1 MKNNPE
7 NRNRWPYVLV
17 ALAILAVVFFFSSR
31 ERLVDPDEGAYLLA
45 AKLVMEGKSVYT
57 DFFWPQMPLLPY
69 AYGIWMEIFGTDWYA
84 ARYFSG
90 FLGVAMGLLLFF
102 HVVRLTGKQV
112 WGFLAVLLFATSS
125 FSIGWFSTAKT
136 YPLSTFLLFAAYLSL
151 FADRLKD
158 WKYLAAGV
166 LLGLAVSTRLYF
178 IGLVPVFF
186 WLVYRQKSQAEGTG
200 GLFLKHGAG
209 LLLGLAPAFFFLF
222 KNPDNFYFNNV
233 GYHFLR
239 SDYNFG
245 SSIKQ
250 KFEAVLRLLGW
261 GLTEGF
267 IGAQFALLL
276 LVNAYFSYR
285 HIRAHK
291 KLPASIWLTVF
302 LIPLLFIPTPTH
314 LQYFSSLLP
323 FLVLNTVWAT
333 AQKSEEVRQ
342 KKLSTARFQR
352 ALAVAV
358 LGYVAMGIADFYQ
371 YCYAGKKVPGVG
383 GGPEYAQY
391 WKISAIQSTSQ
402 LIDRNIAA
410 EAEPVMSFWP
420 GYLLESKAVIWPGME
435 NHSSVVITVKM
446 TPAQREKYRIVS
458 LEEIFLGVLRQK
470 TRLVI
475 LEVWDRGPG
484 RASLTEAMKASGFAP
499 ILQIGAKEIYK
510 WNGKK

>member
-1 MKNNPE
+1 MKNQSE
-7 NRNRWPYVLV
+7 NSSRWPYVSAALV
-17 ALAILAVVFFFSSR
+17 ILATVFFFSSR
-31 ERLVDPDEGAYLLA
+31 LRLVDPDEGAYLLA
-45 AKLVMEGKSVYT
+45 AKLVMEGKSLYT

-69 AYGIWMEIFGTDWYA
+69 AYGLWMKIFGTNWYT

-90 FLGVAMGLLLFF
+90 FLSVAMGLLLFF
-102 HVVRLTGKQV
+102 HVTRLTGKNG
-112 WGFLAVLLFATSS
+112 WGLLAVLLFATSS

-186 WLVYRQKSQAEGTG
+186 WIIYRERGKKA
-200 GLFLKHGAG
+200 LLWKHALG
-209 LLLGLAPAFFFLF
+209 LLLGLVPSVFFLL
-222 KNPDNFYFNNV
+222 KNPDNFYFDNI

-239 SDYNFG
+239 SDYDFG
-245 SSIKQ
+245 SSIQ
-250 KFEAVLRLLGW
+250 RKFEAMPQLVGW

-276 LVNAYFSYR
+276 LVNAYCFYN
-285 HIRAHK
+285 HFRARK
-291 KLPASIWLTVF
+291 KLPASIWLTIF
-302 LIPLLFIPTPTH
+302 QIPLLYIPTPTH

-323 FLVLNTVWAT
+323 FLALNTVWAT

-342 KKLSTARFQR
+342 KKLPTARFQR

-371 YCYAGKKVPGVG
+371 YCYAGKKVPGIG
-383 GGPEYAQY
+383 GGPAYAQF
-391 WKISAIQSTSQ
+391 WKISTIQSISQ
-402 LIDRNIAA
+402 IIDRNISVKG
-410 EAEPVMSFWP
+410 EAVMSFWP
-420 GYLLESKAVIWPGME
+420 GYLLESKAAIWPGME
-435 NHSSVVITVKM
+435 NHSNVVITVKL
-446 TPAQREKYRIVS
+446 TPAQMQKYRIVS
-458 LEEIFLGVLRQK
+458 LKEIFLGVLEHK

-484 RASLTEAMKASGFAP
+484 RAELNRALQFSGFVP
-499 ILQIGAKEIYK
+499 IFQIGGKTICK
-510 WNGKK
+510 WSGKT